1 MVDLAS
7 VIRPGDG
14 IICGQACAEPQT
26 LLEALVAQRAQLSG
40 CRVFLGASYSG
51 IVKPSHSDHLR
62 LASYGGIGH
71 NRALSG
77 RRRARRAHPLFA
89 DRTLIRP
96 ARSSDVVFL
105 R

>member
-1 MVDLAS
+1 MVSSIIPSMMDLAS
-7 VIRPGDG
+7 VVRPGDG

-62 LASYGGIGH
+62 LASYGGIRH
-71 NRALSG
+71 NQAFFDSRVLDVLRVSYSPVAG
-77 RRRARRAHPLFA
+77 
-89 DRTLIRP
+89 LIP
-96 ARSSDVVFL
+96 SV
-105 R
+105 